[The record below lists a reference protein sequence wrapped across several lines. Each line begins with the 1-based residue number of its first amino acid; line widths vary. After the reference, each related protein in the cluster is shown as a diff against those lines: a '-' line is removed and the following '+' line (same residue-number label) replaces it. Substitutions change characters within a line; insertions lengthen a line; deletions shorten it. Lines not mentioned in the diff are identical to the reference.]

1 MDKNDIDII
10 NNIFD
15 IDKKICNI
23 YVKLGELEENENVD
37 LYNKYKLMLK
47 ILISSEN
54 NLFDSF
60 GNSYERLSGLLEY
73 IGSLTAP
80 DFASSPIYAICDYE
94 NAKYLSYYR
103 MYEKIKMILMNNNQF
118 VSDNLDPD
126 LKIFESNKDESLGYI
141 KIMNYNLAREYRRM
155 NMLFLNEC
163 DDLRVVK
170 RKYLYSFVSPLIED
184 EMLNNDFVINNCS
197 FWDNLRIDSKYNIF
211 ENYIFSKTGLKNT
224 KIDLENLLDFALI
237 EDFSILDDEFS
248 ECMIDFNS
256 IICSFK
262 AGLLFL
268 SDEDI
273 IELKKWV
280 EFFSNEI
287 LEDDN
292 IKDVDDLEDIENID
306 DDILS
311 KKEKLDNISEYIED
325 ILSHIDDYRK
335 IANKDGNGKIYRLD

>member
-1 MDKNDIDII
+1 MNKKDIDII
-10 NNIFD
+10 YNILD
-15 IDKKICNI
+15 IDKKIYTI
-23 YVKLGELEENENVD
+23 YEKLSELEENENVD

-103 MYEKIKMILMNNNQF
+103 IYEKIKMILMNDNQF
-118 VSDNLDPD
+118 ISDNLDTD
-126 LKIFESNKDESLGYI
+126 LKIFESNKEESLNYI

-211 ENYIFSKTGLKNT
+211 ENYIFSKTGLENT

-237 EDFSILDDEFS
+237 EDFSILDDEYS
-248 ECMIDFNS
+248 ESMIDFNS
-256 IICSFK
+256 IVCSFK

-273 IELKKWV
+273 IELKKWI
-280 EFFSNEI
+280 EFFSNDI
-287 LEDDN
+287 LKDDN
-292 IKDVDDLEDIENID
+292 IYNIDDLEGLENMSED
-306 DDILS
+306 MQEKS
-311 KKEKLDNISEYIED
+311 EKLEYIQEYIENV
-325 ILSHIDDYRK
+325 IEQIDGYRK
-335 IANKDGNGKIYRLD
+335 MANKDAQGKTYRL

>member
-1 MDKNDIDII
+1 MNKKDMDII
-10 NNIFD
+10 NNILD
-15 IDKKICNI
+15 IDKKIYTI
-23 YVKLGELEENENVD
+23 YEKLSELEENENVD
-37 LYNKYKLMLK
+37 LYNKYKLILK

-80 DFASSPIYAICDYE
+80 DFASSPIYAICDYD

-103 MYEKIKMILMNNNQF
+103 MYEKIKMILMNDNQF
-118 VSDNLDPD
+118 VSDNLDTD
-126 LKIFESNKDESLGYI
+126 LKIFESNKEESLNYI

-184 EMLNNDFVINNCS
+184 EMLNNDFVINSCS
-197 FWDNLRIDSKYNIF
+197 FLDNLRIDSKYNIF
-211 ENYIFSKTGLKNT
+211 ENYIFSKAGLENT

-237 EDFSILDDEFS
+237 EDFSILDDEYS
-248 ECMIDFNS
+248 ESMIDFNS
-256 IICSFK
+256 IVCSFK

-273 IELKKWV
+273 IELKKWI
-280 EFFSNEI
+280 EFFSNDI
-287 LEDDN
+287 LKDDN
-292 IKDVDDLEDIENID
+292 IYNIDDLEGLENMSED
-306 DDILS
+306 MQEKS
-311 KKEKLDNISEYIED
+311 EKLEYIQEYIENV
-325 ILSHIDDYRK
+325 IEQIDGYRK
-335 IANKDGNGKIYRLD
+335 MANKDAQGKTYRL

>member
-15 IDKKICNI
+15 IEKKIYNI

-103 MYEKIKMILMNNNQF
+103 MYEKIKMILMNDNQF
-118 VSDNLDPD
+118 VSDNLDTD

-197 FWDNLRIDSKYNIF
+197 FWDNLRTDSKYNIF

-256 IICSFK
+256 IVCSFK

-273 IELKKWV
+273 IELKKWI

-292 IKDVDDLEDIENID
+292 IKDIDDLEDLENID

-311 KKEKLDNISEYIED
+311 KKEKLDNISECIED
-325 ILSHIDDYRK
+325 ILGHIDDYRK
-335 IANKDGNGKIYRLD
+335 MANKDAQGKTYRL

>member
-1 MDKNDIDII
+1 MDKNAIDII

-15 IDKKICNI
+15 IDKKIYNV

-60 GNSYERLSGLLEY
+60 GNSYECLSGLLEY

-80 DFASSPIYAICDYE
+80 DFASSPIYAICDYDNE
-94 NAKYLSYYR
+94 KYLSYYR
-103 MYEKIKMILMNNNQF
+103 MYEKIKMILMNDNQF
-118 VSDNLDPD
+118 VSDNLDTD
-126 LKIFESNKDESLGYI
+126 LKIFESNKDESLNYI

-211 ENYIFSKTGLKNT
+211 ENYIFSKTGLENT

-237 EDFSILDDEFS
+237 EDFSILDDEYS
-248 ECMIDFNS
+248 ESMIDFNS
-256 IICSFK
+256 IVCSFK

-280 EFFSNEI
+280 EFYSHEI
-287 LEDDN
+287 LDNDDV
-292 IKDVDDLEDIENID
+292 KDIDDLKKLENID
-306 DDILS
+306 EGMLS
-311 KKEKLDNISEYIED
+311 KIDRLNDICDYIED

-335 IANKDGNGKIYRLD
+335 IANKDGNGKIFRLD

>member
-1 MDKNDIDII
+1 MNKKDIDII
-10 NNIFD
+10 YNILD
-15 IDKKICNI
+15 IDKKIYTI
-23 YVKLGELEENENVD
+23 YEKLSELEENENVD
-37 LYNKYKLMLK
+37 LYNKYKLMIK

-80 DFASSPIYAICDYE
+80 DFASSPIYAICDYDD
-94 NAKYLSYYR
+94 AKYLSYYR
-103 MYEKIKMILMNNNQF
+103 IYEKIKMILMNDNQF
-118 VSDNLDPD
+118 VSDNLDTD
-126 LKIFESNKDESLGYI
+126 LKIFESNKDESLSYI
-141 KIMNYNLAREYRRM
+141 KIMNYNLALEYRRM
-155 NMLFLNEC
+155 NILFLNEC

-184 EMLNNDFVINNCS
+184 EMLNNDFVIKNCS

-211 ENYIFSKTGLKNT
+211 ENYIFSKAGLENT

-237 EDFSILDDEFS
+237 EDFNILDGEYS
-248 ECMIDFNS
+248 ESMIDFNT
-256 IICSFK
+256 IVCSFK

-273 IELKKWV
+273 IELKKWIK
-280 EFFSNEI
+280 FFRNDI

-292 IKDVDDLEDIENID
+292 INDVDDLEDLENID
-306 DDILS
+306 EDILS
-311 KKEKLDNISEYIED
+311 KKERLDNISEYIED

-335 IANKDGNGKIYRLD
+335 MANKDAQGKTYRL

>member
-15 IDKKICNI
+15 IDKKIYNV

-80 DFASSPIYAICDYE
+80 DFASSPIYAICDYD

-103 MYEKIKMILMNNNQF
+103 MYEKIKMILMNDNQF
-118 VSDNLDPD
+118 VSDNLDTD
-126 LKIFESNKDESLGYI
+126 LKIFESNKDESLNYI

-197 FWDNLRIDSKYNIF
+197 FWDNLKTNSKYNIF
-211 ENYIFSKTGLKNT
+211 ENYIFSKTGLENT

-237 EDFSILDDEFS
+237 EDFSILDDEYS
-248 ECMIDFNS
+248 ESMIDFNS
-256 IICSFK
+256 IVCSFK

-273 IELKKWV
+273 IELKKWI
-280 EFFSNEI
+280 EFFSNDI
-287 LEDDN
+287 LKDDN
-292 IKDVDDLEDIENID
+292 IYNIDDLEGLENMSED
-306 DDILS
+306 MQEKS
-311 KKEKLDNISEYIED
+311 EKLEYIQEYIENV
-325 ILSHIDDYRK
+325 IEQIDGYRK
-335 IANKDGNGKIYRLD
+335 MANKDAQGKTYRL

>member
-15 IDKKICNI
+15 IDKKIYNV

-80 DFASSPIYAICDYE
+80 DFASSPIYAICDYD

-103 MYEKIKMILMNNNQF
+103 MYEKIKMILMNDNQF
-118 VSDNLDPD
+118 VSDNLDTD
-126 LKIFESNKDESLGYI
+126 LKIFESNKDESLNYI

-184 EMLNNDFVINNCS
+184 EMLKVGVIDACS
-197 FWDNLRIDSKYNIF
+197 SL
-211 ENYIFSKTGLKNT
+211 
-224 KIDLENLLDFALI
+224 
-237 EDFSILDDEFS
+237 
-248 ECMIDFNS
+248 
-256 IICSFK
+256 
-262 AGLLFL
+262 
-268 SDEDI
+268 
-273 IELKKWV
+273 
-280 EFFSNEI
+280 
-287 LEDDN
+287 
-292 IKDVDDLEDIENID
+292 NID
-306 DDILS
+306 DLKFGTIPSEEDPSKNDIVITPDLTLAQQRLAS
-311 KKEKLDNISEYIED
+311 YYCYIAYLEKLKLSLNQDAINFSTLTFSIKGLEKRPEAINDQIYLVKRYLSSYED
-325 ILSHIDDYRK
+325 KLNGSNAILGTAVQYGG
-335 IANKDGNGKIYRLD
+335 GN

>member
-1 MDKNDIDII
+1 MI
-10 NNIFD
+10 
-15 IDKKICNI
+15 
-23 YVKLGELEENENVD
+23 
-37 LYNKYKLMLK
+37 K

-80 DFASSPIYAICDYE
+80 DFASSPIYAICDYDD
-94 NAKYLSYYR
+94 AKYLSYYR
-103 MYEKIKMILMNNNQF
+103 IYEKIKMILMDDNQF
-118 VSDNLDPD
+118 VSDNLDTD
-126 LKIFESNKDESLGYI
+126 LKIFESNKDESLSYI
-141 KIMNYNLAREYRRM
+141 KIMNYNLALEYRRM

-184 EMLNNDFVINNCS
+184 EMLNNDFIIKNCS

-211 ENYIFSKTGLKNT
+211 ENYIFSKAGLENA

-237 EDFSILDDEFS
+237 DDFNILDGEYS
-248 ECMIDFNS
+248 ESMIDFNT
-256 IICSFK
+256 IVCSFK
-262 AGLLFL
+262 ADLLFL

-273 IELKKWV
+273 IELKKWIK
-280 EFFSNEI
+280 FFRNDI

-292 IKDVDDLEDIENID
+292 INDVDDLEDLENID
-306 DDILS
+306 EDILS
-311 KKEKLDNISEYIED
+311 KKERLDNISEYIED

-335 IANKDGNGKIYRLD
+335 MANKDAQGKTYRL

>member
-15 IDKKICNI
+15 IDKKIYNV
-23 YVKLGELEENENVD
+23 YVKLGELEENENFD

-60 GNSYERLSGLLEY
+60 GNSYEHLSGLLEY

-80 DFASSPIYAICDYE
+80 DFASSPIYAICDFDD
-94 NAKYLSYYR
+94 AKYLSYYR
-103 MYEKIKMILMNNNQF
+103 IYEKIKMILMNDNQF
-118 VSDNLDPD
+118 VADNLDTD
-126 LKIFESNKDESLGYI
+126 LKIFESNKDESLSYI

-155 NMLFLNEC
+155 NMLFLSEC

-170 RKYLYSFVSPLIED
+170 RKYLYSFVAPLIED

-197 FWDNLRIDSKYNIF
+197 FWDNLKIDSKYNIF
-211 ENYIFSKTGLKNT
+211 ENYIFSKTGLENT

-237 EDFSILDDEFS
+237 EDFSILDGEYS
-248 ECMIDFNS
+248 ESMIDFNS
-256 IICSFK
+256 IVCSFK

-268 SDEDI
+268 SDDDI

-280 EFFSNEI
+280 EFFSNDI

-292 IKDVDDLEDIENID
+292 INDVDDLEDLENID
-306 DDILS
+306 EDILA
-311 KKEKLDNISEYIED
+311 KKERLDDISEYIED

>member
-1 MDKNDIDII
+1 MNKNDIDII

-15 IDKKICNI
+15 IDKKIYNV
-23 YVKLGELEENENVD
+23 YVKLSELEENENFD

-103 MYEKIKMILMNNNQF
+103 MYEKIKMILMNDNQF

-197 FWDNLRIDSKYNIF
+197 FWDNLRTDSKYNIF

-237 EDFSILDDEFS
+237 EDFNILDDEFS

-256 IICSFK
+256 IVCSFK

-273 IELKKWV
+273 IELKKWIVFFCNDILGEEDIESV
-280 EFFSNEI
+280 E
-287 LEDDN
+287 
-292 IKDVDDLEDIENID
+292 DLEKLENID
-306 DDILS
+306 DDVENKIERL
-311 KKEKLDNISEYIED
+311 ENIKDYIED
-325 ILSHIDDYRK
+325 ILDNVNTYRMQ
-335 IANKDGNGKIYRLD
+335 ANRDGKGKTYRLG

>member
-15 IDKKICNI
+15 IDKKIYNV

-80 DFASSPIYAICDYE
+80 DFASSPIYAICDYDD
-94 NAKYLSYYR
+94 ARYLSYYR
-103 MYEKIKMILMNNNQF
+103 MYEKIKMILMNDNQF
-118 VSDNLDPD
+118 VSDNLDTD
-126 LKIFESNKDESLGYI
+126 LKIFESNKDESLSYI
-141 KIMNYNLAREYRRM
+141 KIMNYNLSREYRRM

-184 EMLNNDFVINNCS
+184 EMMDNDFVINNCS
-197 FWDNLRIDSKYNIF
+197 FWDNIRTDSKYNIF
-211 ENYIFSKTGLKNT
+211 ENYIFSKFGMENS
-224 KIDLENLLDFALI
+224 KIDSENLLEFALC
-237 EDFSILDDEFS
+237 DGFDILDS
-248 ECMIDFNS
+248 ELSEDMIDFNS
-256 IICSFK
+256 IVCTFK

-268 SDEDI
+268 SNEDI
-273 IELKKWV
+273 IELRKWIV
-280 EFFSNEI
+280 FFSNDI
-287 LEDDN
+287 LGEDQINNIEDLEELENISDGMENKIERLEN
-292 IKDVDDLEDIENID
+292 IKEYIENI
-306 DDILS
+306 
-311 KKEKLDNISEYIED
+311 LDNVD
-325 ILSHIDDYRK
+325 VYRRQ
-335 IANKDGNGKIYRLD
+335 ANKDGKGKIFRLG

>member
-1 MDKNDIDII
+1 MNKKDIDII
-10 NNIFD
+10 NNILD
-15 IDKKICNI
+15 IDKKIYTI
-23 YVKLGELEENENVD
+23 YEKLSELEENENVD
-37 LYNKYKLMLK
+37 LYNKYKLMIK

-80 DFASSPIYAICDYE
+80 DFASSPIYAICDYDD
-94 NAKYLSYYR
+94 AKYLSYYR
-103 MYEKIKMILMNNNQF
+103 IYEKIKMILMNDNQF
-118 VSDNLDPD
+118 VSDNLDTD
-126 LKIFESNKDESLGYI
+126 LKIFESNKDESLSYI

-184 EMLNNDFVINNCS
+184 EMLNNDFVIKNCS

-211 ENYIFSKTGLKNT
+211 ENYIFSKAGLENT

-237 EDFSILDDEFS
+237 EDFSILDDEYS
-248 ECMIDFNS
+248 ESMIDFNT
-256 IICSFK
+256 IVCSFK

-273 IELKKWV
+273 IELKKWIK
-280 EFFSNEI
+280 FFRNDI

-292 IKDVDDLEDIENID
+292 INDVDDLEDLENID
-306 DDILS
+306 EDILS
-311 KKEKLDNISEYIED
+311 KKERLDNISEYIED

-335 IANKDGNGKIYRLD
+335 MANKDAQGKTYRL

>member
-15 IDKKICNI
+15 IDKKIYNV
-23 YVKLGELEENENVD
+23 YVKLGELEENENFD

-54 NLFDSF
+54 NLYNSF
-60 GNSYERLSGLLEY
+60 GNSYERLSSILEY

-80 DFASSPIYAICDYE
+80 DFASSPIYAICDYDD
-94 NAKYLSYYR
+94 AKYLSYYR
-103 MYEKIKMILMNNNQF
+103 LHEKIKMILMNDNQF
-118 VSDNLDPD
+118 VADNLDTD
-126 LKIFESNKDESLGYI
+126 LKIFESNKDESLSYI

-155 NMLFLNEC
+155 NMLFLSEC

-197 FWDNLRIDSKYNIF
+197 FWDNLKINSKYNIF
-211 ENYIFSKTGLKNT
+211 ENYIFSKTGLENT
-224 KIDLENLLDFALI
+224 KVDLENLLDFALI
-237 EDFSILDDEFS
+237 EDFSILDGEYS
-248 ECMIDFNS
+248 ESMIDFNS
-256 IICSFK
+256 IVCSFK

-268 SDEDI
+268 RDEDI
-273 IELKKWV
+273 IELEKWIK
-280 EFFSNEI
+280 FFSDDI

-292 IKDVDDLEDIENID
+292 INDVDDLEDLENID
-306 DDILS
+306 EDILS
-311 KKEKLDNISEYIED
+311 KKERLDNIYEYIED

-335 IANKDGNGKIYRLD
+335 IANKDGNGKIFRLD

>member
-15 IDKKICNI
+15 IDKKIYNV

-103 MYEKIKMILMNNNQF
+103 MYEKIKMILMNDNQF
-118 VSDNLDPD
+118 VSDNLDTD

-197 FWDNLRIDSKYNIF
+197 FWDNLRTDSKYNIF

-256 IICSFK
+256 IVCSFK

-268 SDEDI
+268 SDDDI
-273 IELKKWV
+273 IELKKWI

-292 IKDVDDLEDIENID
+292 IKDIDDLEDLENID

-311 KKEKLDNISEYIED
+311 KKEKLDNISECIED
-325 ILSHIDDYRK
+325 ILGHIDDYRK
-335 IANKDGNGKIYRLD
+335 MANKDAQGKTYRL

>member
-1 MDKNDIDII
+1 MNKKDMDII
-10 NNIFD
+10 NNILD
-15 IDKKICNI
+15 IDKKIYTI
-23 YVKLGELEENENVD
+23 YEKLSELEENENVD
-37 LYNKYKLMLK
+37 LYNKYKLILK

-103 MYEKIKMILMNNNQF
+103 MYEKIKMILMNDNQF
-118 VSDNLDPD
+118 VSDNLDTD

-211 ENYIFSKTGLKNT
+211 ENYIFSKAGLENT

-237 EDFSILDDEFS
+237 EDFSILDDEYS
-248 ECMIDFNS
+248 ESMIDFNS
-256 IICSFK
+256 IVCSFK

-273 IELKKWV
+273 IELKKWI
-280 EFFSNEI
+280 EFFSNDI
-287 LEDDN
+287 LKDDN
-292 IKDVDDLEDIENID
+292 IYNIDDLEGLENMSED
-306 DDILS
+306 MQEKS
-311 KKEKLDNISEYIED
+311 EKLEYIQEYIENV
-325 ILSHIDDYRK
+325 IEQIDGYRK
-335 IANKDGNGKIYRLD
+335 MANKDAQGKTYRL

>member
-1 MDKNDIDII
+1 MNKKDIDII
-10 NNIFD
+10 NNILD
-15 IDKKICNI
+15 IDKKIYTI
-23 YVKLGELEENENVD
+23 YEKLSELEENENVD

-103 MYEKIKMILMNNNQF
+103 IYEKIKMILMNDNQF
-118 VSDNLDPD
+118 VSDNLDTD
-126 LKIFESNKDESLGYI
+126 LKIFESNKDESISYI

-170 RKYLYSFVSPLIED
+170 RKYLYSFVAPLIED

-197 FWDNLRIDSKYNIF
+197 FWDNLKIDSKYNIF
-211 ENYIFSKTGLKNT
+211 ENYIFSKAGLENT

-237 EDFSILDDEFS
+237 EDFSILDDEYS
-248 ECMIDFNS
+248 ESMIDFNS
-256 IICSFK
+256 IVCSFK

-273 IELKKWV
+273 IELKKWI
-280 EFFSNEI
+280 EFFSNDI
-287 LEDDN
+287 LGDDN
-292 IKDVDDLEDIENID
+292 IYSIDDLEGLENMSED
-306 DDILS
+306 MQEKS
-311 KKEKLDNISEYIED
+311 EKLEYIQEYIENV
-325 ILSHIDDYRK
+325 LEQIDGYRK
-335 IANKDGNGKIYRLD
+335 MANKDAQGKTYRL

>member
-1 MDKNDIDII
+1 MNKKDIDII
-10 NNIFD
+10 YNILD
-15 IDKKICNI
+15 IDKKIYTI
-23 YVKLGELEENENVD
+23 YEKLSELEGNENVD

-80 DFASSPIYAICDYE
+80 DFASSPIYAICDYDD
-94 NAKYLSYYR
+94 AKYLSYYR
-103 MYEKIKMILMNNNQF
+103 IYEKIKMILMNDNQF
-118 VSDNLDPD
+118 VSDNLDTD

-211 ENYIFSKTGLKNT
+211 ENYIFSKTGLENT

-237 EDFSILDDEFS
+237 EDFSILDDEYS
-248 ECMIDFNS
+248 ESMIDFNS
-256 IICSFK
+256 IVCSFK

-273 IELKKWV
+273 IELKKWI
-280 EFFSNEI
+280 EFFSNDI
-287 LEDDN
+287 LKDDN
-292 IKDVDDLEDIENID
+292 IYNIDDLEGLENMSED
-306 DDILS
+306 MQEKS
-311 KKEKLDNISEYIED
+311 EKLEYIQEYIENA
-325 ILSHIDDYRK
+325 IEQIDGYRK
-335 IANKDGNGKIYRLD
+335 MANKDAQGKTYRL

>member
-1 MDKNDIDII
+1 MNKKDIDII
-10 NNIFD
+10 NNILD
-15 IDKKICNI
+15 IDKKIYTI
-23 YVKLGELEENENVD
+23 YEKLSELEENENVD

-80 DFASSPIYAICDYE
+80 DFASSPIYAICDYD

-103 MYEKIKMILMNNNQF
+103 MYEKIKMILMNDNQF
-118 VSDNLDPD
+118 VSDNLDTD
-126 LKIFESNKDESLGYI
+126 LKIFESNKDESLNYI

-211 ENYIFSKTGLKNT
+211 ENYIFSKTGLENT

-237 EDFSILDDEFS
+237 EDFSILDDEYS
-248 ECMIDFNS
+248 ESMIDFNS
-256 IICSFK
+256 IVCSFK

-273 IELKKWV
+273 IELKKWI
-280 EFFSNEI
+280 EFFSNDI
-287 LEDDN
+287 LKDDN
-292 IKDVDDLEDIENID
+292 IYNIDDLEGLENMSED
-306 DDILS
+306 MQEKS
-311 KKEKLDNISEYIED
+311 EKLEYIQEYIENV
-325 ILSHIDDYRK
+325 IEQIDGYRK
-335 IANKDGNGKIYRLD
+335 MANKDAQGKTYRL

>member
-15 IDKKICNI
+15 IDKKIYNV

-80 DFASSPIYAICDYE
+80 DFASSPIYAICDYD

-103 MYEKIKMILMNNNQF
+103 MYEKIKMILMNDNQF
-118 VSDNLDPD
+118 VSDNLDTD
-126 LKIFESNKDESLGYI
+126 LKIFESNKEESLNYI

-197 FWDNLRIDSKYNIF
+197 FWDNLKTNSKYNIF
-211 ENYIFSKTGLKNT
+211 ENYIFSKTGLENT

-237 EDFSILDDEFS
+237 
-248 ECMIDFNS
+248 
-256 IICSFK
+256 
-262 AGLLFL
+262 
-268 SDEDI
+268 
-273 IELKKWV
+273 
-280 EFFSNEI
+280 
-287 LEDDN
+287 
-292 IKDVDDLEDIENID
+292 
-306 DDILS
+306 
-311 KKEKLDNISEYIED
+311 
-325 ILSHIDDYRK
+325 
-335 IANKDGNGKIYRLD
+335 

>member
-1 MDKNDIDII
+1 MNKNDIEII
-10 NNIFD
+10 NNILD
-15 IDKKICNI
+15 IDKKIYTI
-23 YVKLGELEENENVD
+23 YEKLSELEENENVD
-37 LYNKYKLMLK
+37 LYNKYKLMIK

-80 DFASSPIYAICDYE
+80 DFASSPIYAICDYDD
-94 NAKYLSYYR
+94 AKYLSYYR
-103 MYEKIKMILMNNNQF
+103 IYEKIKMILMNDNQF
-118 VSDNLDPD
+118 VSDNLDTD
-126 LKIFESNKDESLGYI
+126 LKIFESNKEESLNYI

-197 FWDNLRIDSKYNIF
+197 FWDNLRTNSKYNIF
-211 ENYIFSKTGLKNT
+211 ENYIFSKTGLENT

-237 EDFSILDDEFS
+237 EDFSILDGEYS
-248 ECMIDFNS
+248 ESMIDFNS
-256 IICSFK
+256 IVCYFK

-273 IELKKWV
+273 IELKKWI
-280 EFFSNEI
+280 EFFSNDI
-287 LEDDN
+287 LRDDN
-292 IKDVDDLEDIENID
+292 IYNIDDLEGLENMSED
-306 DDILS
+306 KQEKS
-311 KKEKLDNISEYIED
+311 EKLEYIQEY
-325 ILSHIDDYRK
+325 IKNVIEQIDDYRK
-335 IANKDGNGKIYRLD
+335 MANKDAQGKSYRL

>member
-1 MDKNDIDII
+1 MNKKDIDII
-10 NNIFD
+10 NNILD
-15 IDKKICNI
+15 IDKKIYTI
-23 YVKLGELEENENVD
+23 YEKLSELEENENVD
-37 LYNKYKLMLK
+37 LYNKYKLMIK

-80 DFASSPIYAICDYE
+80 DFASSPIYAICDYDD
-94 NAKYLSYYR
+94 AKYLSYYR
-103 MYEKIKMILMNNNQF
+103 IYEKIKMILMNDNQF
-118 VSDNLDPD
+118 VSDNLDTD
-126 LKIFESNKDESLGYI
+126 LKIFESNKDESLSYI
-141 KIMNYNLAREYRRM
+141 KIMNYNLALEYRRM
-155 NMLFLNEC
+155 NILFLNEC

-184 EMLNNDFVINNCS
+184 EMLNNDFVIKNCS

-211 ENYIFSKTGLKNT
+211 ENYIFSKAGLENT

-237 EDFSILDDEFS
+237 EDFNILDGEYS
-248 ECMIDFNS
+248 ESMIDFNT
-256 IICSFK
+256 IVCSFK

-273 IELKKWV
+273 IELKKWIK
-280 EFFSNEI
+280 FFRNDI

-292 IKDVDDLEDIENID
+292 INDVDDLEDLENID
-306 DDILS
+306 EDILS
-311 KKEKLDNISEYIED
+311 KKERLDNISEYIED

-335 IANKDGNGKIYRLD
+335 MANKDAQGKTYRL

>member
-15 IDKKICNI
+15 IDKKIYNI

-103 MYEKIKMILMNNNQF
+103 MYEKIKMILMNDNQF
-118 VSDNLDPD
+118 VSDNLDTD

-197 FWDNLRIDSKYNIF
+197 FWDNLRTDSKYNIF

-237 EDFSILDDEFS
+237 EDFSILDDEYS
-248 ECMIDFNS
+248 ESMIDFNS
-256 IICSFK
+256 IVCSFK

-280 EFFSNEI
+280 EFFTNEI

-292 IKDVDDLEDIENID
+292 IKDVDDLEDLENID

-311 KKEKLDNISEYIED
+311 KKERLDNISECIED
-325 ILSHIDDYRK
+325 ILGHIDDYRK
-335 IANKDGNGKIYRLD
+335 MANKDAQGKTYRL

>member
-1 MDKNDIDII
+1 MNKKDIDII
-10 NNIFD
+10 YNILD
-15 IDKKICNI
+15 IDKKIYTI
-23 YVKLGELEENENVD
+23 YEKLSELEENENVD

-80 DFASSPIYAICDYE
+80 DFASSPIYAICDYDD
-94 NAKYLSYYR
+94 AKYLGYYR
-103 MYEKIKMILMNNNQF
+103 IYEKIKMILMNDNQF
-118 VSDNLDPD
+118 VSDNLDTD
-126 LKIFESNKDESLGYI
+126 LKIFESNKEESLNYI

-211 ENYIFSKTGLKNT
+211 ENYIFSKTGLENT

-237 EDFSILDDEFS
+237 EDFSILDDEYS
-248 ECMIDFNS
+248 ESMIDFNS
-256 IICSFK
+256 IVCSFK

-273 IELKKWV
+273 IELKKWI
-280 EFFSNEI
+280 EFFSNDI
-287 LEDDN
+287 LKDDN
-292 IKDVDDLEDIENID
+292 IYNIDDLEGLENMSED
-306 DDILS
+306 MQEKS
-311 KKEKLDNISEYIED
+311 EKLEYIQEYIENV
-325 ILSHIDDYRK
+325 IEQIDGYRK
-335 IANKDGNGKIYRLD
+335 MANKDAQGKTYRL

>member
-1 MDKNDIDII
+1 MNKKDIDII
-10 NNIFD
+10 NNILD
-15 IDKKICNI
+15 IDKKIYTI
-23 YVKLGELEENENVD
+23 YEKLSELEENENVD
-37 LYNKYKLMLK
+37 LYNKYKLMIK

-80 DFASSPIYAICDYE
+80 DFASSPIYAICDYDD
-94 NAKYLSYYR
+94 AKYLSYYR
-103 MYEKIKMILMNNNQF
+103 IYEKIKMILMNDNQF
-118 VSDNLDPD
+118 VSDNLDTD
-126 LKIFESNKDESLGYI
+126 LKIFESNKDESLSYI
-141 KIMNYNLAREYRRM
+141 KIMNYNLALEYRRM

-184 EMLNNDFVINNCS
+184 EMLNNDFVIKNCS

-211 ENYIFSKTGLKNT
+211 ENYIFSKAGLENT

-237 EDFSILDDEFS
+237 EDFNILDGVYS
-248 ECMIDFNS
+248 ESMIDFNT
-256 IICSFK
+256 IVCSFK

-273 IELKKWV
+273 IELKKWIK
-280 EFFSNEI
+280 FFRNDI

-292 IKDVDDLEDIENID
+292 INDVDDLEDLENID
-306 DDILS
+306 EDILS
-311 KKEKLDNISEYIED
+311 KKERLDNISEYIED

-335 IANKDGNGKIYRLD
+335 MANKDAQGKTYRL

>member
-1 MDKNDIDII
+1 MNKKDIDII
-10 NNIFD
+10 NNILD
-15 IDKKICNI
+15 IDKKIYTI
-23 YVKLGELEENENVD
+23 YEKLSELEENENVD
-37 LYNKYKLMLK
+37 LYNKYKLMIK

-80 DFASSPIYAICDYE
+80 DFASSPIYAICDYDD
-94 NAKYLSYYR
+94 AKYLSYYR
-103 MYEKIKMILMNNNQF
+103 IYEKIKMILMNDNQF
-118 VSDNLDPD
+118 VSDNLDTD
-126 LKIFESNKDESLGYI
+126 LKIFESNKDESLSYI
-141 KIMNYNLAREYRRM
+141 KIMNYNLALEYRRM

-184 EMLNNDFVINNCS
+184 EMLNNDFVIKNCS

-211 ENYIFSKTGLKNT
+211 ENYIFSKAGLENT

-237 EDFSILDDEFS
+237 EDFNILDGEYS
-248 ECMIDFNS
+248 ESMIDFNT
-256 IICSFK
+256 IVCSFK

-273 IELKKWV
+273 IELKKWIK
-280 EFFSNEI
+280 FFRNDI

-292 IKDVDDLEDIENID
+292 INDVDDLEDLENID
-306 DDILS
+306 EDILS
-311 KKEKLDNISEYIED
+311 KKERLDNISEYIEN
-325 ILSHIDDYRK
+325 ILSHIDHYRK
-335 IANKDGNGKIYRLD
+335 MANKDAQGKTYRL